1 MPRGLLGQAATLL
14 FTGVL
19 LGPVLPSAMGRI
31 TLTGPLARG
40 IAQALRLRPNEPAAA
55 TLEGSSVHLDAA
67 RPRVAPG
74 QVVALYVGD
83 RVVAGAYAG

>member
-1 MPRGLLGQAATLL
+1 MLFRSTRADLLRDRIDLVGLAPVHDALPDGSR
-14 FTGVL
+14 VL
-19 LGPVLPSAMGRI
+19 VQTSAHG
-31 TLTGPLARG
+31 
-40 IAQALRLRPNEPAAA
+40 EPAAA